1 MIFKYSFQNCT
12 SCSERAVPVSVRHP
26 IVRVTARNASITTV
40 VQVTKAPSRTNTRRR
55 RFAIEASSQTPYNP
69 KIILFANKTI
79 KGLTAPLLRIH
90 PVFNP
95 QDQVLRES
103 RPSKRKTPQSTRD
116 GKERQHH
123 HRSSSNQSTKPHEHQ
138 TPQGRNRSQLPLKRR
153 FRLRW
158 LPLAREH
165 HH

>member
-26 IVRVTARNASITTV
+26 IVRVTARNAGITAV
-40 VQVTKAPSRTNTRRR
+40 VQIAKAPSRTNTRRR
-55 RFAIEASSQTPYNP
+55 RFVIEASSQTPYNP

-103 RPSKRKTPQSTRD
+103 RTRQ
-116 GKERQHH
+116 R
-123 HRSSSNQSTKPHEHQ
+123 Q
-138 TPQGRNRSQLPLKRR
+138 TPQ
-153 FRLRW
+153 
-158 LPLAREH
+158 
-165 HH
+165 

>member
-103 RPSKRKTPQSTRD
+103 RSSKRQTPHRSSH
-116 GKERQHH
+116 GKERQHY
-123 HRSSSNQSTKPHEHQ
+123 HRCTRHQSTKPHEHQ
-138 TPQGRNRSQLPLKRR
+138 TPQGRK
-153 FRLRW
+153 
-158 LPLAREH
+158 
-165 HH
+165 

>member
-12 SCSERAVPVSVRHP
+12 SCSKRAVPVSVRHP
-26 IVRVTARNASITTV
+26 IVRVTARNAVIATV
-40 VQVTKAPSRTNTRRR
+40 VQITKAPSRTNTGRR

-95 QDQVLRES
+95 QDQVLQES
-103 RPSKRKTPQSTRD
+103 RTSKRQTPNSTSYGTKR
-116 GKERQHH
+116 RHC
-123 HRSSSNQSTKPHEHQ
+123 HRRPKDQSTKPHEHR
-138 TPQGRNRSQLPLKRR
+138 TPQVRKRSQLPLQYR
-153 FRLRW
+153 FHLQ
-158 LPLAREH
+158 
-165 HH
+165 

>member
-103 RPSKRKTPQSTRD
+103 RSSKRQTPQSSRY
-116 GKERQHH
+116 GKERQQH
-123 HRSSSNQSTKPHEHQ
+123 HRRSRNQSTKPHEHQ
-138 TPQGRNRSQLPLKRR
+138 TPQVRN
-153 FRLRW
+153 
-158 LPLAREH
+158 
-165 HH
+165 

>member
-26 IVRVTARNASITTV
+26 IVRVTARNAGITAV
-40 VQVTKAPSRTNTRRR
+40 VQIAKAPSRTNTRRR
-55 RFAIEASSQTPYNP
+55 RFVIEASSQTPYNP

-103 RPSKRKTPQSTRD
+103 RSSKRKTPHSTSH
-116 GKERQHH
+116 GKEHRQGRRWP
-123 HRSSSNQSTKPHEHQ
+123 RSRSTKPHEHQ
-138 TPQGRNRSQLPLKRR
+138 TPPD
-153 FRLRW
+153 
-158 LPLAREH
+158 H
-165 HH
+165 D

>member
-12 SCSERAVPVSVRHP
+12 SCAERAVPVSVRHP

-55 RFAIEASSQTPYNP
+55 RSVIEASSQTPYNP

-95 QDQVLRES
+95 QDQVLPES
-103 RPSKRKTPQSTRD
+103 RSSKQSPDQCSSDDKKR
-116 GKERQHH
+116 RQS
-123 HRSSSNQSTKPHEHQ
+123 HRRSRSRSTTPHEHQ
-138 TPQGRNRSQLPLKRR
+138 TPQGRKRSQLPDTV
-153 FRLRW
+153 
-158 LPLAREH
+158 
-165 HH
+165 

>member
-26 IVRVTARNASITTV
+26 IVRVTARNASTTTV
-40 VQVTKAPSRTNTRRR
+40 VQGAKAPSRTNTRRR

-95 QDQVLRES
+95 RDQVLQES
-103 RPSKRKTPQSTRD
+103 RASKQSPD
-116 GKERQHH
+116 Q
-123 HRSSSNQSTKPHEHQ
+123 SSSDDKKRRQGHRRARCRSTKPHEHQ
-138 TPQGRNRSQLPLKRR
+138 TPQGRN
-153 FRLRW
+153 
-158 LPLAREH
+158 
-165 HH
+165 

>member
-103 RPSKRKTPQSTRD
+103 RSSKRETPHRPSH

-123 HRSSSNQSTKPHEHQ
+123 HRCSSHQSTKPHEHQ
-138 TPQGRNRSQLPLKRR
+138 TPQVRN
-153 FRLRW
+153 
-158 LPLAREH
+158 
-165 HH
+165 

>member
-40 VQVTKAPSRTNTRRR
+40 VQVAKAPSRTNTRRR
-55 RFAIEASSQTPYNP
+55 RFVIEASSQTPYNP

-103 RPSKRKTPQSTRD
+103 RASKRKTPQRPRN
-116 GKERQHH
+116 GKERQHDH
-123 HRSSSNQSTKPHEHQ
+123 RRSSSQSTKPHEHQ
-138 TPQGRNRSQLPLKRR
+138 TPQVRN
-153 FRLRW
+153 
-158 LPLAREH
+158 
-165 HH
+165 

>member
-26 IVRVTARNASITTV
+26 IVRVAARNASITTV
-40 VQVTKAPSRTNTRRR
+40 VQVAKAPSRTNTRRR
-55 RFAIEASSQTPYNP
+55 RFVIEASSQTPYNP

-103 RPSKRKTPQSTRD
+103 RTSKRETPHSSRN
-116 GKERQHH
+116 GKERRH
-123 HRSSSNQSTKPHEHQ
+123 HRRCTENQSTKPHEHQ
-138 TPQGRNRSQLPLKRR
+138 RPQERSRSQLPLQRR
-153 FRLRW
+153 YR
-158 LPLAREH
+158 LPL
-165 HH
+165 

>member
-12 SCSERAVPVSVRHP
+12 SCSERAVPVSVTNP
-26 IVRVTARNASITTV
+26 IVRVTARNASIAAV
-40 VQVTKAPSRTNTRRR
+40 VQVTEAPSRTNTRRR

-103 RPSKRKTPQSTRD
+103 RSSKRYYPKSSST
-116 GKERQHH
+116 GKERQHSRR
-123 HRSSSNQSTKPHEHQ
+123 RSRYRSTKPHEHQ
-138 TPQGRNRSQLPLKRR
+138 TPQVRKRSQLPLQYR
-153 FRLRW
+153 FHLQ
-158 LPLAREH
+158 
-165 HH
+165 

>member
-26 IVRVTARNASITTV
+26 KVRAAASKASNATA
-40 VQVTKAPSRTNTRRR
+40 VQAAEAPSRTNTRRR
-55 RFAIEASSQTPYNP
+55 RFVIEASSQTPYNP

-103 RPSKRKTPQSTRD
+103 R
-116 GKERQHH
+116 
-123 HRSSSNQSTKPHEHQ
+123 SS
-138 TPQGRNRSQLPLKRR
+138 
-153 FRLRW
+153 
-158 LPLAREH
+158 
-165 HH
+165 

>member
-40 VQVTKAPSRTNTRRR
+40 VQVAKAPSRTNTRRR

-95 QDQVLRES
+95 QDQVPRES
-103 RPSKRKTPQSTRD
+103 RARKRQTPQSPSH
-116 GKERQHH
+116 GKERQHD
-123 HRSSSNQSTKPHEHQ
+123 HRSSSRQSTKPHGHQ
-138 TPQGRNRSQLPLKRR
+138 TPQVRN
-153 FRLRW
+153 
-158 LPLAREH
+158 
-165 HH
+165 

>member
-55 RFAIEASSQTPYNP
+55 RYAIEASSQTPYNP

-103 RPSKRKTPQSTRD
+103 RASKRQTPQSSSY
-116 GKERQHH
+116 GKERQQN
-123 HRSSSNQSTKPHEHQ
+123 HRCSSNQSTKPHEHQ
-138 TPQGRNRSQLPLKRR
+138 TPQARN
-153 FRLRW
+153 
-158 LPLAREH
+158 
-165 HH
+165 

>member
-26 IVRVTARNASITTV
+26 IVRVTARNAVIATV
-40 VQVTKAPSRTNTRRR
+40 VQVTPNPSGTNTRRR
-55 RFAIEASSQTPYNP
+55 RFVIEASSQTPYNP

-103 RPSKRKTPQSTRD
+103 RPSKRKTPN
-116 GKERQHH
+116 
-123 HRSSSNQSTKPHEHQ
+123 SSSYGTKRRQRHRRPRDPKPKRNEHQ
-138 TPQGRNRSQLPLKRR
+138 TPPERN
-153 FRLRW
+153 
-158 LPLAREH
+158 
-165 HH
+165 

>member
-12 SCSERAVPVSVRHP
+12 SCSERAVPVSVTNP
-26 IVRVTARNASITTV
+26 IVRVTARNAVIATV

-103 RPSKRKTPQSTRD
+103 RTSKRNQPKCTSHGTKR
-116 GKERQHH
+116 RQG
-123 HRSSSNQSTKPHEHQ
+123 HRRPSHQSTKPHEHQ
-138 TPQGRNRSQLPLKRR
+138 TPQVRKRSQLPLRYR
-153 FRLRW
+153 FHLQ
-158 LPLAREH
+158 
-165 HH
+165 

>member
-26 IVRVTARNASITTV
+26 IVRVAARTASITTV

-55 RFAIEASSQTPYNP
+55 RFAIEASSQTPDNP

-103 RPSKRKTPQSTRD
+103 RPSKRQTPQSTSS
-116 GKERQHH
+116 GKERQHY
-123 HRSSSNQSTKPHEHQ
+123 HRCSRNQSTKPHEHQ
-138 TPQGRNRSQLPLKRR
+138 TPQVRK
-153 FRLRW
+153 
-158 LPLAREH
+158 
-165 HH
+165 

>member
-12 SCSERAVPVSVRHP
+12 SRSERAVPVSVRHP

-40 VQVTKAPSRTNTRRR
+40 VQVAKAPSRTNTRRR
-55 RFAIEASSQTPYNP
+55 RFVIEASSQTPYNP

-103 RPSKRKTPQSTRD
+103 RPSKRKTPQSTSY
-116 GKERQHH
+116 GKERHQHH
-123 HRSSSNQSTKPHEHQ
+123 RCPSGQSTKPHEHQ
-138 TPQGRNRSQLPLKRR
+138 TPQVRKRSQLPLQRR

-158 LPLAREH
+158 LPPAIEH

>member
-26 IVRVTARNASITTV
+26 IVRVAASNASITTV
-40 VQVTKAPSRTNTRRR
+40 VQVAEAPSHTNTRRR
-55 RFAIEASSQTPYNP
+55 RFVIEASSQTPYNP

-103 RPSKRKTPQSTRD
+103 RTSQRQTPQRPSC
-116 GKERQHH
+116 GKQRQQD
-123 HRSSSNQSTKPHEHQ
+123 HRRPRGRSTKPHEHQ
-138 TPQGRNRSQLPLKRR
+138 TPQGRN
-153 FRLRW
+153 
-158 LPLAREH
+158 
-165 HH
+165 

>member
-26 IVRVTARNASITTV
+26 IVRVAASNASITTV
-40 VQVTKAPSRTNTRRR
+40 VQVAEAPSRTNTRRR
-55 RFAIEASSQTPYNP
+55 RYAIEASSQTPYNP

-103 RPSKRKTPQSTRD
+103 RT
-116 GKERQHH
+116 
-123 HRSSSNQSTKPHEHQ
+123 
-138 TPQGRNRSQLPLKRR
+138 SQR
-153 FRLRW
+153 
-158 LPLAREH
+158 
-165 HH
+165 

>member
-40 VQVTKAPSRTNTRRR
+40 VQVAKAPSRTNTRRR

-103 RPSKRKTPQSTRD
+103 RSSKRQTPQSSSY
-116 GKERQHH
+116 GKERQHY
-123 HRSSSNQSTKPHEHQ
+123 HRCTRCQSTKPHEHQ
-138 TPQGRNRSQLPLKRR
+138 TPQVRK
-153 FRLRW
+153 
-158 LPLAREH
+158 
-165 HH
+165 